1 MSSPET
7 ISKTKKQIASLSAVF
22 HKWIVILIVYFAG
35 WIQESL
41 KRCSIL
47 KQIKQPCT
55 QPTSY
60 RNIWQLCFT
69 QTWLVI
75 NIIPTCTWAVV
86 IFYSFICR
94 VKLIVCLKLTQ
105 NKSGSPLFEM
115 YDCFDSFCTFCMI
128 SSWHAI
134 RSHFQALL
142 PIFYTQSG
150 KLLFLFCH

>member
-1 MSSPET
+1 MNCHSDCVFCGMNTRRFEDMFNSEAD
-7 ISKTKKQIASLSAVF
+7 KTTLHS
-22 HKWIVILIVYFAG
+22 
-35 WIQESL
+35 
-41 KRCSIL
+41 
-47 KQIKQPCT
+47 T
-55 QPTSY
+55 TSY

-75 NIIPTCTWAVV
+75 NIIPTCTWAVL

-94 VKLIVCLKLTQ
+94 VKLIVCLKVTQ
-105 NKSGSPLFEM
+105 NKSGSPLCEI